1 MLQVKSIRKCQIF
14 NENSMNVETL
24 WSHSSKIFNNVA
36 RLRLDCYLCMS
47 RDVFSTEQFR
57 CSAAPTAEWSPAPTD
72 MPDSPIRPCCLRLTT
87 LQPVKVKTNRVS
99 ARMMM
104 MYFLTLSF
112 FPPVYSTLY
121 FLLVP
126 VSAVHLPA
134 ADSNPGTGA
143 VIRLNPVPSDP
154 PSSSASLPSSPPLQS
169 RNCVNMRTHKYT
181 HMPPNS
187 CQVNHNNYNLTVIMK
202 RWQNYTLRSPWESQ
216 DFNIWH
222 FCTLTHVRQH
232 LLPGCEIRSSTVSV
246 YEWVCVCARLFL

>member
-1 MLQVKSIRKCQIF
+1 MYCWNSYCCAAQFQFGWKNIFTVWRKSILPHKIGMLQVKSIRKCQIF
-14 NENSMNVETL
+14 NENTMNVETL
-24 WSHSSKIFNNVA
+24 WSHSSKIFNNMA

-104 MYFLTLSF
+104 MYFLTPSF

-154 PSSSASLPSSPPLQS
+154 PPFSASLPSSPPFKAAIVWTWEHT
-169 RNCVNMRTHKYT
+169 NTHIC
-181 HMPPNS
+181 H
-187 CQVNHNNYNLTVIMK
+187 Q
-202 RWQNYTLRSPWESQ
+202 
-216 DFNIWH
+216 
-222 FCTLTHVRQH
+222 THVR
-232 LLPGCEIRSSTVSV
+232 
-246 YEWVCVCARLFL
+246 